1 MVCVTLVLSDVF
13 ITRCTCV
20 VWYTLNPFSAT
31 LCEGLTLY
39 PVPISFPTFI
49 ANLGLGMA
57 VLQATAARSEY
68 NVTVGDVSISLCVS
82 LVQSVLVCS
91 VLVCCVLV

>member
-1 MVCVTLVLSDVF
+1 MCLSPSV
-13 ITRCTCV
+13 CV

-31 LCEGLTLY
+31 LCEGLTLF

-57 VLQATAARSEY
+57 VLQATAASSAY

-82 LVQSVLVCS
+82 LACPVTAWCAGVQGCWLMS
-91 VLVCCVLV
+91 